1 MNKESQVEEYVEP
14 EEKTVAQNKRA
25 RYEYQIIETTEVG
38 IVLKGTEVKSVRQG
52 KVDISDCFASIKD
65 GEIWLHNMHV
75 AAYENAGSFNHS
87 PKRSRKLLLHKR
99 EIRKLSGKT
108 KEKGLSLVPLRL
120 YWKHG
125 MAKLELA
132 VAKGKRSFD
141 KRETIKKRE
150 QDREM
155 RQHDSDARE

>member
-1 MNKESQVEEYVEP
+1 MEP

-25 RYEYQIIETTEVG
+25 RFEYQIVETTEVG
-38 IVLKGTEVKSVRQG
+38 IVLKGSEVKSVRQG

-75 AAYENAGSFNHS
+75 AAYQNAGPLNHN

-99 EIRKLSGKT
+99 EIRKLLGKT
-108 KEKGLSLVPLRL
+108 KQKGFSLVPLRL

-125 MAKLELA
+125 LAKLELA
-132 VAKGKRSFD
+132 VAKGKKSFD
-141 KRETIKKRE
+141 KRESIKQRDQERE
-150 QDREM
+150 LRH
-155 RQHDSDARE
+155 RDADAGA

>member
-1 MNKESQVEEYVEP
+1 MEP

-25 RYEYQIIETTEVG
+25 RFEYQILETTEVG
-38 IVLKGTEVKSVRQG
+38 IVLKGSEVKSVRQG
-52 KVDISDCFASIKD
+52 KVDISDCFASVKD

-75 AAYENAGSFNHS
+75 AAYENAGPFNHN

-99 EIRKLSGKT
+99 EIRKIFGKT
-108 KEKGLSLVPLRL
+108 KQTGLSLVPLRL

-125 MAKLELA
+125 LAKLELA
-132 VAKGKRSFD
+132 IAKGKRSFD
-141 KRETIKKRE
+141 KRESIRKRD

-155 RQHDSDARE
+155 RHHDNNAEA

>member
-1 MNKESQVEEYVEP
+1 MEP

-25 RYEYQIIETTEVG
+25 RHEYQIVETTEVG
-38 IVLKGTEVKSVRQG
+38 IVLKGSEVKSVRQG

-75 AAYENAGSFNHS
+75 AAYQNAGAFNHN

-108 KEKGLSLVPLRL
+108 KQQGFSLVPLRL

-125 MAKLELA
+125 LAKLELA
-132 VAKGKRSFD
+132 IAKGKKSFD
-141 KRETIKKRE
+141 KRETIKKRD

-155 RQHDSDARE
+155 RQNGNQAE

>member
-1 MNKESQVEEYVEP
+1 MEGHAENQMEP

-25 RYEYQIIETTEVG
+25 RYEYQILVTTEVW

-75 AAYENAGSFNHS
+75 AAYQNAGQFNHN

-99 EIRKLSGKT
+99 EIRKILGRT
-108 KEKGLSLVPLRL
+108 KVKGLSLVPLRL

-125 MAKLELA
+125 LAKIELA
-132 VAKGKRSFD
+132 IAKGKKSYD
-141 KRETIKKRE
+141 KRETIKKRD

-155 RQHDSDARE
+155 RQHDSDTRA

>member
-1 MNKESQVEEYVEP
+1 MEGHAENQMEP

-25 RYEYQIIETTEVG
+25 RYEYQIVETTEVG

-52 KVDISDCFASIKD
+52 KVNISDCFASIKD

-75 AAYENAGSFNHS
+75 AAYQNAGQFNHN

-99 EIRKLSGKT
+99 EIRKILGRT
-108 KEKGLSLVPLRL
+108 KVKGLSLVPLRL

-125 MAKLELA
+125 LAKIELA
-132 VAKGKRSFD
+132 IAKGKKSYD
-141 KRETIKKRE
+141 KRETIKKRD

-155 RQHDSDARE
+155 RQHDSDTRA